1 MLQIANKK
9 IMKLSYVRNVQFTRL
24 VKISGQLKEINFR
37 KSNTT
42 DEGIFTVDV
51 IDERQNR
58 IIFYMQK
65 EDQWKLITENLPAWI
80 VNEENNLNEIIKEEL
95 LKFPQ

>member
-1 MLQIANKK
+1 
-9 IMKLSYVRNVQFTRL
+9 MKLEYVRNVQFTRL
-24 VKISGQLKEINFR
+24 VKINGQLKEINFR

-42 DEGIFTVDV
+42 NEGLFTVDV
-51 IDERQNR
+51 IDDRSNR

-65 EDQWKLITENLPAWI
+65 DDQWKIITVNLPAWI

-95 LKFPQ
+95 AKFAD